1 MLMPTIVSLA
11 IWARAPMVLVALGVL
26 AVWNPV
32 LILVMAAAWA
42 VWSHQRRRRAV
53 DPDAE
58 SDFLRAIASEARAGA
73 APRVAL
79 AAAIERVPRLGLEHA
94 GRMALAGL
102 PIDRVAS
109 SVATALPDGGTLVAA
124 ALRLASTSGGRL
136 AGLMDRLAV
145 HAAERGRL
153 ERERRALTAQARLS
167 AGVVG
172 VLPLALVGLLTATG
186 RLPSLTGTAGVVAVV
201 GIGMQAAGGA
211 VVWVMVRRAAR

>member
-11 IWARAPMVLVALGVL
+11 IWARAPIVLVALGVL

-42 VWSHQRRRRAV
+42 VWSHRRRRGGV

-79 AAAIERVPRLGLEHA
+79 AAAIERVPRLGLGHA
-94 GRMALAGL
+94 GRMALVGL
-102 PIDRVAS
+102 SIDRVAS
-109 SVATALPDGGTLVAA
+109 SVASALPDGGRLVAA

-167 AGVVG
+167 AGIVG

-186 RLPSLTGTAGVVAVV
+186 RLPPLTGTAGVVAVV

-211 VVWVMVRRAAR
+211 SPG